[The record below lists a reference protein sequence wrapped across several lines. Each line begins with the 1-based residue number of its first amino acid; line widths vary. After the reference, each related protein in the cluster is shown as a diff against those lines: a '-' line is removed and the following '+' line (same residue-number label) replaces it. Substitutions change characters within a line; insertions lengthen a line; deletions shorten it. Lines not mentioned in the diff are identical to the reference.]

1 MLDAYAVYMRNH
13 GKALAVIDETAK
25 KKSAFV
31 FYLQQVKAHPQSGS
45 WDLKMFL
52 ITPVQRLL
60 RYSLLFKDYRNR
72 TPETH
77 EDYIHTLNLLAI
89 LEKHATLVNSAISR
103 EENRSKLQEIAASFS
118 SLPKPVSD
126 LVLSDHVFIRSGPLT
141 KVCRK
146 TNMRRWFW
154 LFSDCLIYGKATGV
168 GAAPQGFAYH
178 RHFPLA
184 KVRVKNLPESDGL
197 FSVVSVACLSR
208 SHSRSSLCGCGTEL
222 VNAFQVITTEKSFTV
237 MADTPQE
244 KDVWLLAFRD
254 ALRQT
259 KRPQGSV
266 DGAQASPAA
275 PDAEQDSPEAPVW
288 VPDRMATQCMICGT
302 TFSVIKRRVCCSAL
316 SRTIAR
322 LTLVFLHA
330 FLVSSTTAGTAARS
344 CAARARRRRSS
355 SRVSTCRRPSASA
368 RSATT
373 PSARSSRRRATAAPA
388 PPRPPSS
395 SPRPPQTPR
404 SRRLTSRAARGA
416 APSDESSPRPSTT
429 RPTPAHTDT
438 PHTRSQVHARVLHDT
453 RNRKQTVKKKTRR
466 TRMVKK

>member
-60 RYSLLFKDYRNR
+60 RYSLLFKDYRNH

-126 LVLSDHVFIRSGPLT
+126 LDLSDHVFIRSGPLT

-168 GAAPQGFAYH
+168 GGTPQGFAYH
-178 RHFPLA
+178 RHFALA

-197 FSVVSVACLSR
+197 LLPRSLSLSLLCLLSHSPHCVSV
-208 SHSRSSLCGCGTEL
+208 
-222 VNAFQVITTEKSFTV
+222 
-237 MADTPQE
+237 
-244 KDVWLLAFRD
+244 W
-254 ALRQT
+254 
-259 KRPQGSV
+259 
-266 DGAQASPAA
+266 PAK
-275 PDAEQDSPEAPVW
+275 QS
-288 VPDRMATQCMICGT
+288 
-302 TFSVIKRRVCCSAL
+302 
-316 SRTIAR
+316 
-322 LTLVFLHA
+322 
-330 FLVSSTTAGTAARS
+330 SSTP
-344 CAARARRRRSS
+344 
-355 SRVSTCRRPSASA
+355 SR
-368 RSATT
+368 
-373 PSARSSRRRATAAPA
+373 
-388 PPRPPSS
+388 
-395 SPRPPQTPR
+395 
-404 SRRLTSRAARGA
+404 
-416 APSDESSPRPSTT
+416 
-429 RPTPAHTDT
+429 
-438 PHTRSQVHARVLHDT
+438 
-453 RNRKQTVKKKTRR
+453 
-466 TRMVKK
+466 